1 MSIDCMARRPNK
13 GAPLALAE
21 KTMRIRSRTAAGSA
35 KPPGE
40 WDTFPQEAAIFA
52 SRCPRLQP
60 FSRPCVLTFYGTG
73 RIGVANEVVQPVMT
87 GLDQP
92 PSSIDGVS
100 RPRRS
105 ASMVVCP

>member
-1 MSIDCMARRPNK
+1 MSIARGVRASEK
-13 GAPLALAE
+13 GGPFRFRREDDGDPLAARCGVREAVGELETSHKSRDPRAGAE
-21 KTMRIRSRTAAGSA
+21 PSA
-35 KPPGE
+35 L
-40 WDTFPQEAAIFA
+40 
-52 SRCPRLQP
+52 SC
-60 FSRPCVLTFYGTG
+60 PCVLTFFGTR